1 MQDSTADTPIPLKP
15 YPFFFGLLW
24 RHFRWRTAG
33 LTLFAGL
40 GIGLMGFEPLLMR
53 DLVEALRA
61 SEPQAE
67 QIWRLFF
74 WIVIIWFA
82 SAACNRMREWVD
94 LYTAPQLRLQ
104 AQREVYHWLDRHAP
118 RFFQDQ
124 MAGSVSQKVK
134 QAGSASVMLLGIVFN
149 GFVRMVVAIAMSAL
163 ILASAPG
170 HFFWVFA
177 IWLLGFVLLSMWFA
191 VRSVPLFK
199 AFGEEVSSSTG
210 VLVDINSHMDVVRA
224 NARHL
229 SERQRVLDALL
240 GERRASMN
248 TRRFLLLMMWVLYTA
263 LLAFQCAF
271 IGMAV
276 QAFLAGQMSVGEVV
290 MVISL
295 AAILVTNVWS
305 LCEQLL
311 GFFEQVGTLGA
322 ALAVI
327 ARPHEILEAA
337 DARPL
342 QLTAGDIRF
351 ENVRYAY
358 QDGRILFENLNLH
371 IRAGERVGLV
381 GPSGAGKSTLT
392 RLLRRHYDLSGGRIL
407 IDGQDIAQVT
417 LASLNLAIADVPQDP
432 ALFHRSLRDNIAYP
446 RQDASDDEV
455 MQAARAAHCEDFMAR
470 RQEGLNVIVGER
482 GIRLSGGERQ
492 RVALAR
498 AFVKNAP
505 LLVLDEATSALD
517 SETEAKIQDAI
528 DQLCQGR
535 TVIAIAHRLSTL
547 SRMDRIVVMDH
558 GQIVEEGT
566 HAQLLAHQ
574 GHYARLWAC
583 QSAGFIPDH
592 GHSGPAQS

>member
-1 MQDSTADTPIPLKP
+1 MQAATSNTPIPLKP

-24 RHFRWRTAG
+24 RHFRGRTLG
-33 LTLFAGL
+33 LTVFAAL
-40 GIGLMGFEPLLMR
+40 GIGLMGFEPVLMR
-53 DLVEALRA
+53 DLIEALRA
-61 SEPQAE
+61 PVPDAGT
-67 QIWRLFF
+67 IWWLFGAMA
-74 WIVIIWFA
+74 VIWFA
-82 SAACNRMREWVD
+82 SAACNRFREWVD

-118 RFFQDQ
+118 RYFQDQ
-124 MAGSVSQKVK
+124 MAGSLSQKVK

-149 GFVRMVVAIAMSAL
+149 GFVRMLVAIVMSAV

-170 HFFWVFA
+170 HFFWVFMV
-177 IWLLGFVLLSMWFA
+177 WLLAFVLLSMWFA

-199 AFGEEVSSSTG
+199 AFGEEVSASTG

-224 NARHL
+224 NARHG
-229 SERQRVLDALL
+229 SERQRVLTALL
-240 GERRASMN
+240 AERGASMN
-248 TRRFLLLMMWVLYTA
+248 TRRFLLLMMWVLYSA

-276 QAFLAGQMSVGEVV
+276 QAFLQQEMSVGEVA

-311 GFFEQVGTLGA
+311 SFFEQVGTLGA

-327 ARPHEILEAA
+327 ARPHEITEAA

-342 QLTAGDIRF
+342 QLQAGEIRF
-351 ENVRYAY
+351 EGVCYAY
-358 QDGRILFENLNLH
+358 QDGRLLFDRLDLH
-371 IRAGERVGLV
+371 IRPGERVGLV

-392 RLLRRHYDLSGGRIL
+392 KLLRRHYDLTGGRIL
-407 IDGQDIAQVT
+407 IDGQDIAHVT
-417 LASLNLAIADVPQDP
+417 LDSLNLAIADVPQDP
-432 ALFHRSLRDNIAYP
+432 ALFHRSLRENIAYP
-446 RQDASDDEV
+446 RPDASEEEILA
-455 MQAARAAHCEDFMAR
+455 AARAAHCEDFMAR
-470 RQEGLNVIVGER
+470 RQEGIEVIVGER

-505 LLVLDEATSALD
+505 ILVLDEATSALD
-517 SETEAKIQDAI
+517 SETEALIQDAI
-528 DQLCQGR
+528 DRLCHGR

-547 SRMDRIVVMDH
+547 SRMDRIIVMDH
-558 GQIVEEGT
+558 GRIVEEGT
-566 HAQLLAHQ
+566 HAQLLALQ

-583 QSAGFIPDH
+583 QSSGFIADNAQ
-592 GHSGPAQS
+592 PA

>member
-1 MQDSTADTPIPLKP
+1 
-15 YPFFFGLLW
+15 
-24 RHFRWRTAG
+24 
-33 LTLFAGL
+33 
-40 GIGLMGFEPLLMR
+40 
-53 DLVEALRA
+53 
-61 SEPQAE
+61 
-67 QIWRLFF
+67 
-74 WIVIIWFA
+74 
-82 SAACNRMREWVD
+82 
-94 LYTAPQLRLQ
+94 
-104 AQREVYHWLDRHAP
+104 
-118 RFFQDQ
+118 
-124 MAGSVSQKVK
+124 
-134 QAGSASVMLLGIVFN
+134 
-149 GFVRMVVAIAMSAL
+149 
-163 ILASAPG
+163 
-170 HFFWVFA
+170 
-177 IWLLGFVLLSMWFA
+177 
-191 VRSVPLFK
+191 
-199 AFGEEVSSSTG
+199 
-210 VLVDINSHMDVVRA
+210 
-224 NARHL
+224 
-229 SERQRVLDALL
+229 
-240 GERRASMN
+240 
-248 TRRFLLLMMWVLYTA
+248 
-263 LLAFQCAF
+263 
-271 IGMAV
+271 
-276 QAFLAGQMSVGEVV
+276 

-446 RQDASDDEV
+446 RPDASDDEV

-528 DQLCQGR
+528 DHLCQGR

-566 HAQLLAHQ
+566 HAQLLARQ